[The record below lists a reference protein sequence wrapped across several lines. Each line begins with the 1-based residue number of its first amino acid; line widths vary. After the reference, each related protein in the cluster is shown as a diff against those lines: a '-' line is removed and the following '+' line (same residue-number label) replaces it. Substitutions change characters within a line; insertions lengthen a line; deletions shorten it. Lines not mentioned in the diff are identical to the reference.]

1 MIEKPHEHFPM
12 LVDQEI
18 IDNYLWYRKTLEEF
32 RKKKIIVLERNANW
46 KQLLRVFESRKND
59 DMFQYF
65 KVKKALKENEQ
76 TLLRIERNIEE
87 LEDIVER
94 NSVLEY
100 WI

>member
-1 MIEKPHEHFPM
+1 MIEKPQEHFPM